1 MNLLRQEIKPY
12 FLEFSFI
19 GLNSIKNSKRYD
31 ADTIA
36 IKKKEQNLKR
46 KTKYEIYGNSSRVH
60 ETNKLNEKRSLI
72 KRWK

>member
-36 IKKKEQNLKR
+36 IKKKNKTWSVKR
-46 KTKYEIYGNSSRVH
+46 NMKYMGTLH
-60 ETNKLNEKRSLI
+60 EFMKQINWMKKDP
-72 KRWK
+72 W